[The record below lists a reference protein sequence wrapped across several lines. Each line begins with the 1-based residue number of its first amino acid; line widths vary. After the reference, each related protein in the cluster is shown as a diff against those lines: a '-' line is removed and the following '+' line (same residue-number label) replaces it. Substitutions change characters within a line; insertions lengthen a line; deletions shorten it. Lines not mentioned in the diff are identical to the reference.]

1 MIIVKGLSIT
11 LSSTLDFNVCHFEKK
26 MLKREQHF

>member
-11 LSSTLDFNVCHFEKK
+11 LSSTLDFNVSHFEKK
-26 MLKREQHF
+26 MLKR